1 MKNTEEIKKYF
12 AKLKTD
18 KSWSFDNL
26 TTSNTSYI
34 SHGYYTY
41 PAKFIPQL
49 AERLITQYSNVDETV
64 LDPFAGSFT
73 SLVESLKLNRKGI
86 GNDINEIS
94 FLLGK
99 VKTKV
104 INPKELETQVE
115 DFKEKLNENHLML
128 QYRIVENERINFWFD
143 NEQKKILGVLL
154 RTIEEVS
161 NQDFKEFL
169 LVCFSQILKTCS
181 IWMQKSVKP
190 VRDYKKKK
198 YEPISTF
205 FKHLK
210 KMVRLNQDFFVT
222 LSENNITIDNDR
234 IQTYN
239 QDSKNLSITDNSVDL
254 IITSP
259 PYVTSYEYADLHQ
272 LPLLWLQH
280 MDDLKTH
287 RKKFIGS
294 SQRTSDEEKN
304 MMSGIADD
312 IIKSLGKNKKSS
324 EVKKYFQDMLDVFI
338 KMHQVLKDGG
348 NFCIVIG
355 NTEYKGVPILNAE
368 VYLEQLQNIGFSLV
382 TTIKREIPS
391 KMLPSTR
398 DNSGKFTKTSTNDKK
413 LVYPTEYIIVVKK

>member
-1 MKNTEEIKKYF
+1 MKNAEEIKKYF
-12 AKLKTD
+12 EKLQIDKT
-18 KSWSFDNL
+18 WSFDNL
-26 TTSNTSYI
+26 TTRNTSYI

-49 AERLITQYSNVDETV
+49 AERLIKQYSNEDETV

-73 SLVESLKLNRKGI
+73 TLVESLKLNRKGI

-104 INPKELETQVE
+104 INPSELELQIE
-115 DFKEKLNENHLML
+115 DFKKELDKNYLMSK
-128 QYRIVENERINFWFD
+128 YIVVKNERINFWYD
-143 NEQKKILGVLL
+143 DDQKKILGVLL
-154 RTIEEVS
+154 KTIKEVP
-161 NQDFKEFL
+161 NKDFKEFL
-169 LVCFSQILKTCS
+169 LICFSQILKTCS

-190 VRDYKKKK
+190 LRDYKKKK
-198 YEPISTF
+198 YDPISTF
-205 FKHLK
+205 FKHLS
-210 KMVRLNQDFFVT
+210 KMTRLNQDFFEI
-222 LSENNITIDNDR
+222 LSENNITIVNER
-234 IQTYN
+234 IKTYN
-239 QDSKNLSITDNSVDL
+239 QDSRNLSIDDNSVDL

-272 LPLLWLQH
+272 LPLLWLEH
-280 MDDLKTH
+280 MHDLKTH
-287 RKKFIGS
+287 RRKFIGS

-304 MMSGIADD
+304 MMSSIADD
-312 IIKSLGKNKKSS
+312 IILKLGKNKKSS

-338 KMHQVLKDGG
+338 KMYQVLKDGG
-348 NFCIVIG
+348 KFCIVIG

-398 DNSGKFTKTSTNDKK
+398 DNNGKFTKASNIDKK